1 MQSSTNLGLNIF
13 DGSDKASRE
22 KFNEN
27 FNVVDALFDSGVIE
41 DAFNNVF
48 EGSTNADNPTTP

>member
-27 FNVVDALFDSGVIE
+27 FNVVDALFDGGVIE

-48 EGSTNADNPTTP
+48 GGNTNADNPTTP